1 MRILL
6 TTPIFPPE
14 IGGPATYTVE
24 VSRRLQEKGHKIRI
38 VAFTDEQPQVEKLKV
53 IPVRIRYP
61 ILGTFLR
68 QIKLFSTLLSAT
80 KDMDLLYLQDPM
92 VVGVASLL
100 TGKLV
105 GKPLVLK
112 FVGDSVW
119 EEEYSRRRTNQNLDD
134 FLSSAPKN
142 LRLRLKI
149 SLLKFVFSHMSRIIV
164 PSFYLRDILMKHY
177 GVKSDKIAV
186 VYNSVDCKAIE
197 KASSGHRKRNGKQI
211 ITIGRMVKH
220 KRMAGIITALH
231 ELSHKFPDIV
241 RFYGNIGRDKTLELL
256 KTADVFVLNSIYE
269 GLPHTVIEA
278 MACSVPVVATGIKGT
293 NEIIENGKTGLF
305 VLPDNEKNLAE
316 QVARLFQDR
325 ELSVRLAAN
334 ALSVVREKFT
344 WENNLV
350 KLEAELDDAGYGRG
364 KRCRRQPGEA
374 HRLWQ
379 ISFRIVHCRDGRQN
393 QEPWTSATVR

>member
-24 VSRRLQEKGHKIRI
+24 VSRCLQEKGHRIRI
-38 VAFTDEQPQVEKLKV
+38 VAFTDERPQVENLKV

-68 QIKLFSTLLSAT
+68 QIKLFSTLLSAA
-80 KDMDLLYLQDPM
+80 KGMDLIYLQDPM

-100 TGKLV
+100 AGKLV

-119 EEEYSRRRTNQNLDD
+119 EKEYSLRRTDEYLDD
-134 FLSSAPKN
+134 FLSSAPKSP
-142 LRLRLKI
+142 RLRLKI

-177 GVKSDKIAV
+177 GVKSDKVAV

-197 KASSGHRKRNGKQI
+197 TASSGHRKRNSKQI
-211 ITIGRMVKH
+211 ITIGRMVRH
-220 KRMAGIITALH
+220 KRMAGVITALH
-231 ELSHKFPDIV
+231 ELSHKFPDINLVMVGDGPERVDLERLVEKLGVMQRV

-278 MACSVPVVATGIKGT
+278 MACSVPVVATGIRGT
-293 NEIIENGKTGLF
+293 DEIIENGKTGLF
-305 VLPDNEKNLAE
+305 VLTDSEKDLAD

-325 ELSVRLAAN
+325 ELSMRLAAN

-350 KLEAELDDAGYGRG
+350 KLEAELE
-364 KRCRRQPGEA
+364 KV
-374 HRLWQ
+374 L
-379 ISFRIVHCRDGRQN
+379 
-393 QEPWTSATVR
+393 

>member
-1 MRILL
+1 MKILIS
-6 TTPIFPPE
+6 TPIFPPQ

-24 VSRRLQEKGHKIRI
+24 ISRRLQEKGHRIRI
-38 VAFTDEQPQVEKLKV
+38 VAFTDERPQVENLKV

-68 QIKLFSTLLSAT
+68 QIKLFSTLLSAA
-80 KDMDLLYLQDPM
+80 KGMDLIYLQDPM

-100 TGKLV
+100 AGKLV

-119 EEEYSRRRTNQNLDD
+119 EKEYSRRRTNQNLDD
-134 FLSSAPKN
+134 FLSSAPKSPG
-142 LRLRLKI
+142 LRLKI

-177 GVKSDKIAV
+177 GVKSDKVAV

-197 KASSGHRKRNGKQI
+197 TASSGHRKRNGKQI
-211 ITIGRMVKH
+211 ITIGRMVRH
-220 KRMAGIITALH
+220 KRMAGVITALH
-231 ELSHKFPDIV
+231 ELSHKFSDINLVMVGDGPERVDLERLVEKLGVIQRV

-256 KTADVFVLNSIYE
+256 KTADVCVLNSISE

-278 MACSVPVVATGIKGT
+278 MACSVPVVATGIRGT
-293 NEIIENGKTGLF
+293 DEIIDNGKTGLF
-305 VLPDNEKNLAE
+305 VLTDSEKGLAD
-316 QVARLFQDR
+316 QVTRLFQDR
-325 ELSVRLAAN
+325 ELSARLAAN
-334 ALSVVREKFT
+334 ALSAVREKFT

-350 KLEAELDDAGYGRG
+350 HLEAELV
-364 KRCRRQPGEA
+364 KV
-374 HRLWQ
+374 L
-379 ISFRIVHCRDGRQN
+379 
-393 QEPWTSATVR
+393 

>member
-1 MRILL
+1 MKILIS
-6 TTPIFPPE
+6 TPIFPPQ

-24 VSRRLQEKGHKIRI
+24 VSRRLQEKGHRIRI
-38 VAFTDEQPQVEKLKV
+38 VAFTDERPQVENLKV

-68 QIKLFSTLLSAT
+68 QLKLLSTLLSAA
-80 KDMDLLYLQDPM
+80 KGMDLIYLQDPM

-100 TGKLV
+100 AGKLV

-119 EEEYSRRRTNQNLDD
+119 EKEYSRRRTNQNLDD
-134 FLSSAPKN
+134 FLSSAPKSP
-142 LRLRLKI
+142 RLRLKI
-149 SLLKFVFSHMSRIIV
+149 SLLKFVFNHMSRIIV

-177 GVKSDKIAV
+177 GVKSDKVTV

-197 KASSGHRKRNGKQI
+197 TASSGHRKRNGKQI
-211 ITIGRMVKH
+211 ITIGRMVRH
-220 KRMAGIITALH
+220 KRMAGVITALH
-231 ELSHKFPDIV
+231 ELSHKFPDITLVMVGDGPERVDLERLVEKLGVIQRV

-256 KTADVFVLNSIYE
+256 KTANVFVLNSIYE

-278 MACSVPVVATGIKGT
+278 MACSVPAVATGIRGT
-293 NEIIENGKTGLF
+293 DEIIENGKTGLF
-305 VLPDNEKNLAE
+305 VLTDGEKDLAD

-325 ELSVRLAAN
+325 GLSARLAAN

-350 KLEAELDDAGYGRG
+350 KLEAELE
-364 KRCRRQPGEA
+364 KV
-374 HRLWQ
+374 
-379 ISFRIVHCRDGRQN
+379 I
-393 QEPWTSATVR
+393 

>member
-177 GVKSDKIAV
+177 GVKSD
-186 VYNSVDCKAIE
+186 N
-197 KASSGHRKRNGKQI
+197 
-211 ITIGRMVKH
+211 GRMVKH

-231 ELSHKFPDIV
+231 ELSHKFPDINLVMVGDGPERVDLERLVEKLGVMQRV

-350 KLEAELDDAGYGRG
+350 KLEAELE
-364 KRCRRQPGEA
+364 KV
-374 HRLWQ
+374 L
-379 ISFRIVHCRDGRQN
+379 
-393 QEPWTSATVR
+393 

>member
-1 MRILL
+1 MKILIS
-6 TTPIFPPE
+6 TPIFPPQ

-24 VSRRLQEKGHKIRI
+24 VSRRLQEKGHRIRI
-38 VAFTDEQPQVEKLKV
+38 VAFTDERPQVENLKV

-68 QIKLFSTLLSAT
+68 QIKLFSTLLSAA
-80 KDMDLLYLQDPM
+80 KGMDLIYLQDPM

-100 TGKLV
+100 AGKLV

-119 EEEYSRRRTNQNLDD
+119 EKEYSLRRTNQNLDN
-134 FLSSAPKN
+134 FLSSAPKSPK
-142 LRLRLKI
+142 LRLKI

-164 PSFYLRDILMKHY
+164 PSFYLRDILIKHY
-177 GVKSDKIAV
+177 GVKSDKVAV

-197 KASSGHRKRNGKQI
+197 TVSSGHRKRNGKQI
-211 ITIGRMVKH
+211 IAIGRMVRH

-231 ELSHKFPDIV
+231 ELSHKFSDINLVLVGDGPERVDLERLVGKLGVMQRV

-278 MACSVPVVATGIKGT
+278 MACSVPVVTTGIRGT
-293 NEIIENGKTGLF
+293 DEIIENGKTGLF
-305 VLPDNEKNLAE
+305 VLTDSEKDLAD

-325 ELSVRLAAN
+325 ELSMRLAAN

-344 WENNLV
+344 WENNLI
-350 KLEAELDDAGYGRG
+350 KLEAELE
-364 KRCRRQPGEA
+364 KV
-374 HRLWQ
+374 L
-379 ISFRIVHCRDGRQN
+379 
-393 QEPWTSATVR
+393 